1 MDLNK
6 KIIEDMIQL
15 ADNKYKEFHSSLCPN
30 VDDILGVRI
39 PELRKYAKELS
50 KGDFRGY
57 LDNALSNYYEERV
70 LNGLVIGYAK
80 MDLEEK
86 FKYLDSFVPRINS
99 WAVCDVSCSNIKV
112 KKDEQEKLWEY
123 ILKYVNSENEFEVR
137 FSVIMMLGNFITPE
151 YIDRVLNILE
161 NIKNDKY
168 YVKMAI
174 AWTLCDCYI
183 KQKEKTFEF
192 LNVTQIN
199 DWTYNKAIQK
209 MCESFRVTPEE
220 KECLRKMKRK

>member
-1 MDLNK
+1 MDLNN
-6 KIIEDMIQL
+6 KIREDMIQL
-15 ADNKYKEFHSSLCPN
+15 SDKKYKEFHSSLCPN

-39 PELRKYAKELS
+39 PELRKYAKEIS

-57 LDNALSNYYEERV
+57 LDNALSNYYEEKV

-112 KKDEQEKLWEY
+112 KKDEQEKLWKY
-123 ILKYVNSENEFEVR
+123 ILKYVDSENEFEVR

-151 YIDRVLNILE
+151 YIDKVLNILE
-161 NIKNDKY
+161 NIKNEKY
-168 YVKMAI
+168 YVKMAV
-174 AWTLCDCYI
+174 AWTLCDAYI

-192 LNVTQIN
+192 LKVTKID

-209 MCESFRVTPEE
+209 MRESYRVTNED
-220 KECLRKMKRK
+220 KELLKKMKRK

>member
-1 MDLNK
+1 MDLNN
-6 KIIEDMIQL
+6 KIREDMIQL
-15 ADNKYKEFHSSLCPN
+15 SDKKYKEFHSSLCPN

-39 PELRKYAKELS
+39 PDLRKYAKELS
-50 KGDFRGY
+50 KGDFRKY
-57 LDNALSNYYEERV
+57 LDDALSNYYEEKV
-70 LNGLVIGYAK
+70 LNGLVIGYSK

-86 FKYLDSFVPRINS
+86 FKYLDLFVPRINS

-137 FSVIMMLGNFITPE
+137 FSVIMMLGNFIIPE
-151 YIDRVLNILE
+151 YIDKVLNILE
-161 NIKNDKY
+161 NIKNEKY
-168 YVKMAI
+168 YVKMAV
-174 AWTLCDCYI
+174 AWTLCDAYI

-192 LNVTQIN
+192 LKVTKID

-209 MCESFRVTPEE
+209 MRESYRVTNEE
-220 KECLRKMKRK
+220 KELLKKMKRK

>member
-15 ADNKYKEFHSSLCPN
+15 SDKKYKEFHSSLCPN

-39 PELRKYAKELS
+39 PDLRKYAKELS
-50 KGDFRGY
+50 KGDFREY

-80 MDLEEK
+80 MNLEEK

-123 ILKYVNSENEFEVR
+123 ILKYINSENEFEVR
-137 FSVIMMLGNFITPE
+137 FLVIMMLGNFIIPE
-151 YIDRVLNILE
+151 YIDKVLNSLE
-161 NIKNDKY
+161 NIKNEKY

-174 AWTLCDCYI
+174 AWTLCDAYI

-192 LNVTQIN
+192 LKVTQIN

-209 MCESFRVTPEE
+209 MCESYRVTNEE